1 MIDIQMRT
9 SRKLLFSSCVFF
21 ISATLFISC
30 DDFTTVHATR
40 KNIIESVYASGKII
54 AENEHSIFSLSN
66 GSVATKLVQEGDT
79 LRKGQALFEINNIVS
94 TSGLKVSK
102 DKIDLLQQFSTP
114 GNLPEQSYIR
124 SDCDGIVYQVMKE
137 QGEAVRMNEP
147 VAFVGDASKRI
158 IRLGVDQQDIQKI
171 KLGQQVL
178 FKTDITGDSVY
189 PAVVKKIYQMMNESN
204 QSFRVDAIFSE
215 PFPSSFIHCPVE
227 ANIVV
232 NKKENALVLPRTA
245 LAGKDSLLVEEN
257 GNRKKIHVSIG
268 AANGDYVEIL
278 NGIDEKTNIIVTQQK

>member
-1 MIDIQMRT
+1 MRT

>member
-9 SRKLLFSSCVFF
+9 SRKLLFSTCLFT
-21 ISATLFISC
+21 SATLFISC
-30 DDFTTVHATR
+30 DDSATVHATR

-54 AENEHSIFSLSN
+54 AENEHSIFSLTN
-66 GSVATKLVQEGDT
+66 GSVETKLVQEGDT
-79 LRKGQALFEINNIVS
+79 LRKGQALFEINNITS

-102 DKIDLLQQFSTP
+102 DKIDLLQQFTSP
-114 GNLPEQSYIR
+114 GNLAERSYIR

-158 IRLGVDQQDIQKI
+158 IRLGVDQQDIEKI
-171 KLGQQVL
+171 KPGQQVL

-204 QSFRVDAIFSE
+204 QSFRVDAVFAE
-215 PFPSSFIHCPVE
+215 PFPSGFIHCPVE

-232 NKKENALVLPRTA
+232 SKKENALVLPRTA
-245 LAGKDSLLVEEN
+245 LEGKDSLLIEEN
-257 GNRKKIHVSIG
+257 GKRKKIHVNLG

-278 NGIDEKTNIIVTQQK
+278 NGIDENTNIIVTQQK

>member
-9 SRKLLFSSCVFF
+9 SRKLLFSSCVFL

-30 DDFTTVHATR
+30 DDSATVHATR

-79 LRKGQALFEINNIVS
+79 LRKGQALFEISNITS
-94 TSGLKVSK
+94 TSGLKISK
-102 DKIDLLQQFSTP
+102 DKIDLLQQFTTP
-114 GNLPEQSYIR
+114 DDLPERSYIR

-158 IRLGVDQQDIQKI
+158 IRLGVDQQDIEKI

-178 FKTDITGDSVY
+178 FKADITGDSVY
-189 PAVVKKIYQMMNESN
+189 SAVVKKIYQMMNESN
-204 QSFRVDAIFSE
+204 QSFRVDAVFSE
-215 PFPSSFIHCPVE
+215 PFPSSFIHCPIE

-232 NKKENALVLPRTA
+232 NKKESALVLPRTA
-245 LAGKDSLLVEEN
+245 LEGKDSLLIEEN
-257 GNRKKIHVSIG
+257 GNRKKIHVSTG

-278 NGIDEKTNIIVTQQK
+278 NGIDEKTNVIVTQQK